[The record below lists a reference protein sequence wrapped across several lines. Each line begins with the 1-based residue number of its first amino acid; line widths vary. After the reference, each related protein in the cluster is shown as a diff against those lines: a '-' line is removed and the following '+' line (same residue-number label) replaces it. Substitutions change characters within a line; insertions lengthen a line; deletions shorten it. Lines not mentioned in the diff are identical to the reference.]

1 MILHRSKNYRRSKR
15 TLAIIKA
22 FRALRPDESHAKQ
35 VSCVPYDVVY
45 ESEVRKF
52 IASNSLSFLRV
63 TRAEGEFPEDSKP
76 LVEEV
81 FARAKQNLDWFI
93 SENIYAAD
101 PEEAFYVYQLA
112 TDSHAQTG
120 IVGCCS
126 IDEYEQGVIRKH
138 ENVRPDKVE
147 DRTGHLLAV
156 QAQTGLIFLAF
167 RNTDAIRNLLA
178 EAVQNEPIYTFECP
192 DGIRQKVWR
201 LTETEVWRKAFA
213 EVPSLYI
220 ADGHHRAESAKLARD
235 TMRASNPA
243 HTGTE
248 DYNFVVAGMFPAED
262 LRILPYNR
270 VIKDLNGLSEEE
282 FFERVQENFVLSE
295 TDEKVPQNH
304 GEVCMY
310 IDSKWHKLRFN
321 VEYVSDPDP
330 IERLDVSILQDF
342 LLKPFLGID
351 DARTD
356 NRIGFVGGA
365 RGTKELERIVDEGIA
380 KVAFSMFPT
389 TMDDLFAVSDMG
401 EIMPPKSTWFE
412 PKLKDGLLV
421 HMI

>member
-1 MILHRSKNYRRSKR
+1 MAEK
-15 TLAIIKA
+15 
-22 FRALRPDESHAKQ
+22 AKQ

-45 ESEVRKF
+45 ESEVRAF
-52 IASNSLSFLRV
+52 IAANPLSFLRV
-63 TRAEGEFPEDSKP
+63 TRAEAEFAEDSKP
-76 LVEEV
+76 PTEDI
-81 FARAKQNLDWFI
+81 FARAKQNLEWFI
-93 SENIYAAD
+93 GEKIYSAD
-101 PEEAFYVYQLA
+101 PEDAFYVYQLA
-112 TDSHAQTG
+112 SDGHSQTG
-120 IVGCCS
+120 VVGCCS
-126 IDEYEQGVIRKH
+126 LDEYEQDVIKKH

-156 QAQTGLIFLAF
+156 GAQTGLIFLAF
-167 RNTDAIRNLLA
+167 RNTETIHELLA
-178 EAVQNEPIYTFECP
+178 DAVQQEPIYSFECP
-192 DGIRQKVWR
+192 DGIRQRVWR
-201 LTETEVWRKAFA
+201 ITETAPWKDAFS
-213 EVPSLYI
+213 EVPALYI

-235 TMRASNPA
+235 KMRSENNA
-243 HTGTE
+243 HSGAE

-282 FFERVQENFVLSE
+282 FFARVLENFILSE

-304 GEVCMY
+304 GEFCMY
-310 IDSKWHKLRFN
+310 MDGKWHKLRFN
-321 VEYVSDPDP
+321 VNYIRQPDP
-330 IERLDVSILQDF
+330 IERLDVSILQNF
-342 LLKPFLGID
+342 LLGPHLGID
-351 DARTD
+351 DARTN

-365 RGTKELERIVDEGIA
+365 RGTAELERIVNEGVA
-380 KVAFSMFPT
+380 KVAFSMFAT

>member
-1 MILHRSKNYRRSKR
+1 M
-15 TLAIIKA
+15 
-22 FRALRPDESHAKQ
+22 
-35 VSCVPYDVVY
+35 PYDVVY
-45 ESEVRKF
+45 ESEVRRF
-52 IASNSLSFLRV
+52 IEANPLSFLRV
-63 TRAEGEFPEDSKP
+63 TRAEAEFSEESKP
-76 LVEEV
+76 SPEEV
-81 FARAKQNLDWFI
+81 FALAKENLQRFI

-101 PEEAFYVYQLA
+101 REDAFYVYQLA
-112 TDSHAQTG
+112 TNSHTQTG
-120 IVGCCS
+120 VVGCCS

-138 ENVRPDKVE
+138 ENVRPDKVK

-156 QAQTGLIFLAF
+156 KAQTGLIFLAF
-167 RNTDAIRNLLA
+167 RNTENIRRLLA
-178 EAVQNEPIYTFECP
+178 EAIIAEPIYSFECP
-192 DGIRQKVWR
+192 DGIKQKVWR
-201 LTETEVWRKAFA
+201 LTETEAWQNAFA

-235 TMRASNPA
+235 AMRNANPK
-243 HTGTE
+243 HTGDE
-248 DYNFVVAGMFPAED
+248 DYNFVVAGLFPAED

-270 VIKDLNGLSEEE
+270 VIKDLNGLSKED
-282 FFERVQENFVLSE
+282 FISLIQENFVVSE

-304 GEVCMY
+304 GELCMY
-310 IDSKWHKLRFN
+310 MDSKWYKLFFSVAYYRQ
-321 VEYVSDPDP
+321 PDP
-330 IERLDVSILQDF
+330 IERLDVSILQDY
-342 LLKPFLGID
+342 LLKPYLGID
-351 DARTD
+351 DARTN

-365 RGTKELERIVDEGIA
+365 RGTQELERIVDEGIA